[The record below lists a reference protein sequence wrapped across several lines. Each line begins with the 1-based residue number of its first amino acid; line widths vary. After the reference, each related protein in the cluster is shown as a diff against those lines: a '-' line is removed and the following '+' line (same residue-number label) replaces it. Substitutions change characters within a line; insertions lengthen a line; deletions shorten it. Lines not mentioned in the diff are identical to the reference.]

1 MFEPVKIK
9 EWKCK
14 DPEKIVQTRFLTKDK
29 MEIHE
34 AKFSLD
40 EINNIK
46 ERIKERIEDWYFIQ
60 FKSFEEESALPKS
73 IIEENF
79 NLSVA

>member
-9 EWKCK
+9 EWKYK

-46 ERIKERIEDWYFIQ
+46 ERIEDWYFIQ

>member
-1 MFEPVKIK
+1 MFDPVKIK
-9 EWKCK
+9 KWKCK
-14 DPEKIVQTRFLTKDK
+14 DPEKIVQTRFFTKDK
-29 MEIHE
+29 MEMHE

-40 EINNIK
+40 EIINIK
-46 ERIKERIEDWYFIQ
+46 ERIGDWYFIQ

-79 NLSVA
+79 NLSIA

>member
-40 EINNIK
+40 EIINIT
-46 ERIKERIEDWYFIQ
+46 EQIGDWYFVT
-60 FKSFEEESALPKS
+60 FKSFKEESALPKS

>member
-14 DPEKIVQTRFLTKDK
+14 DPEKIVQTRFLTKDR
-29 MEIHE
+29 MEIYE

-40 EINNIK
+40 EIVNIK
-46 ERIKERIEDWYFIQ
+46 ERIRDWYFVQ
-60 FKSFEEESALPKS
+60 FKSFEEESALPKF
-73 IIEENF
+73 IIEKNF
-79 NLSVA
+79 NLSIA

>member
-14 DPEKIVQTRFLTKDK
+14 DPEKIVQTRFLTKDR

-40 EINNIK
+40 EIVNIK
-46 ERIKERIEDWYFIQ
+46 ERIRDWYFVQ
-60 FKSFEEESALPKS
+60 FKSFEEESALPKF
-73 IIEENF
+73 IIEKNF
-79 NLSVA
+79 NLSIA